1 MLWQGSGER
10 TTAGSAQTKGRAA
23 RDLDLHKFVTVA
35 VLAKSKSERAHPFIP
50 LRLVRRGKAKRQEIL
65 GSETSRLRE
74 PGEAT
79 GGSAVHTPISGDSF
93 VFQTMGKVLRKG

>member
-10 TTAGSAQTKGRAA
+10 TTAGSAQTKGRGTGPGSTQI
-23 RDLDLHKFVTVA
+23 RDSSCV
-35 VLAKSKSERAHPFIP
+35 SEIKIRAGTPFHSTKTGEK
-50 LRLVRRGKAKRQEIL
+50 GKAKRQEIL